1 MLLLMPLPNLMAQ
14 HQPASDA
21 IYNSP
26 TEGVIDLKF
35 IPEKQ
40 MMEGMLQM
48 VAKFAPYLVRN
59 FRDEGLVNNQK
70 IPVGG
75 FMSQRAMTSDEDGI
89 RSTSDLGLACAFLYK
104 YGKANNITLPDSI
117 SYDKIYDMARKSLVF
132 VYSTHRSNC
141 LFRCTDNNYW
151 GSSWGKFIQ
160 FESGLWAMGMAY
172 QAYFLWDTLSDKEK
186 ECVRQVLE
194 SECLAVTSLPVV
206 CNMPSNTMAEEN
218 GWDACVLAAYVGLFP
233 DHKLSQIFFKKLRQ
247 KAVNVLSHKSDA
259 KNKTV
264 IDPLIDTMRVYD
276 FHVGDNLFKDYTL
289 QNHGY
294 FHPGYQNVAIQELG
308 EAALALYLFQSDLY
322 GKVSYSTNALFHNC
336 QVVQD
341 SVLNYLVLPDGELS
355 MPNGNDWSLF
365 LYDQIAAYST
375 LACFLKNPDA
385 LMLENQAYK
394 LIRARQE
401 TTIDGSWL
409 LRPDVNQRRMGVQA
423 HRVIMA
429 YLMHHILSTDQLRPT
444 RWSDLMNRVYNTK
457 LFDCQNFIRAW
468 SKDRFVALSLT
479 PSLMYGGYFTPN
491 RPDANKI
498 VVPFSRY
505 STNSMMG
512 YYLLRNGAVGARF
525 NSAPKYQISGNSF
538 VADADFLICSNN
550 MERNF
555 TIYCTPGNSVITL
568 DMVRNGKNEHQFQE
582 QNAAMLG
589 ISFDPFTNINRTFHY
604 DGGVSLLSDTSS
616 WIRSTPW
623 LNIDNQ
629 IGIVNCSQNPNM
641 RLGAC
646 YNNSSINTR
655 LLSAQYNNKSKK
667 LNAGEMA
674 FATSVVYL
682 CGVSASDT
690 RRFSQESLSLTE
702 YLPKGWMGIVAR
714 DSYGT
719 YVLVSNL
726 FGEQRS
732 ARLKNLPYQNTEYFP
747 VLGSSMEFADTVI
760 NARITTGQYR
770 SQGFKAGFFVKGSNF
785 RVDSESGGGIRISA
799 GMDTRVGVAH
809 QNPKNGKLVQA
820 KTFKISKSKSRA
832 FIWTGSRIK
841 ALDIR

>member
-1 MLLLMPLPNLMAQ
+1 MMPVYSLMAQ
-14 HQPASDA
+14 NRPVSDT
-21 IYNSP
+21 IYKSP
-26 TEGVIDLKF
+26 TEGVIDHKF

-48 VAKFAPYLVRN
+48 VADFAPYLVNN
-59 FRDEGLVNNQK
+59 FIDEGMLNNQK

-75 FMSQRAMTSDEDGI
+75 FRSQRGMTSDEDGI
-89 RSTSDLGLACAFLYK
+89 RTTSDLGLACAFLYK
-104 YGKANNITLPDSI
+104 YGKANNITLPNSI
-117 SYDKIYDMARKSLVF
+117 SYNKIYNMARKSLVYI
-132 VYSTHRSNC
+132 YSTHRSNC
-141 LFRCTDNNYW
+141 LFRSSDNNYW
-151 GSSWGKFIQ
+151 GSSWGKYRQ

-186 ECVRQVLE
+186 ECVRKVLE
-194 SECLAVTSLPVV
+194 SECLSVSSVPVS
-206 CNMPSNTMAEEN
+206 CNMSLNTMAEEN

-233 DHKLSQIFFKKLRQ
+233 EHGLSQVFFKKLRQ
-247 KAVNVLSHKSDA
+247 RATNVLSHKSDA
-259 KNKTV
+259 QNKTV
-264 IDPLIDTMRVYD
+264 IDPIIDTMRVCD
-276 FHVGDNLFKDYTL
+276 FHMGDNLFKDYTL

-308 EAALALYLFQSDLY
+308 EAALALHLFQRDLY
-322 GKVSYSTNALFHNC
+322 GNVRFCTNALFHNC
-336 QVVQD
+336 NVVQD
-341 SVLNYLVLPDGELS
+341 SVLNYLALPDGELS

-365 LYDQIAAYST
+365 LYDQIATYST

-394 LIRARQE
+394 LIRVRQG
-401 TTIDGSWL
+401 TTSDGSWL
-409 LRPDVNQRRMGVQA
+409 LRPDINQRRMGVQA

-429 YLMHHILSTDQLRPT
+429 YLMHHLHSTDKLRPT
-444 RWSDLMNRVYNTK
+444 RWNDLMSRVHDTK

-479 PSLMYGGYFTPN
+479 PSFMYGGYFTPN

-512 YYLLRNGAVGARF
+512 YYMLRNGDVGACL
-525 NSAPKYQISGNSF
+525 NGQPQYQISGNSF
-538 VADADFLICSNN
+538 IVDADFHICSNK

-568 DMVRNGKNEHQFQE
+568 DMVRNGQNEQKFQE

-604 DGGVSLLSDTSS
+604 DGGVNFLADTST
-616 WIRSTPW
+616 WMRDTRW

-629 IGIVNCSQNPNM
+629 IGIVNCSQNPIM
-641 RLGAC
+641 RLSPT

-655 LLSAQYNNKSKK
+655 LLSAQYNKNSRILK
-667 LNAGEMA
+667 AGEMV

-690 RRFSQESLSLTE
+690 KRCSQESLSLTE
-702 YLPKGWMGIVAR
+702 HLPKGWMGIVAR

-726 FGEQRS
+726 FGDQHS
-732 ARLKNLPYQNTEYFP
+732 ARLKNLPYQKTEYFP
-747 VLGSSMEFADTVI
+747 VLGSSMEFADTLLS
-760 NARITTGQYR
+760 ARISTGIHR
-770 SQGFKAGFFVKGSNF
+770 SHGSRAGFFVKGSNF
-785 RVDSESGGGIRISA
+785 KVDSESDYCIRISSEK
-799 GMDTRVGVAH
+799 DTHIRVAY
-809 QNPKNGKLVQA
+809 QNPQNGKMIQT
-820 KTFKISKSKSRA
+820 KNFKISKSKPRS
-832 FIWTGSRIK
+832 FLWTGSRIK
-841 ALDIR
+841 ALDK